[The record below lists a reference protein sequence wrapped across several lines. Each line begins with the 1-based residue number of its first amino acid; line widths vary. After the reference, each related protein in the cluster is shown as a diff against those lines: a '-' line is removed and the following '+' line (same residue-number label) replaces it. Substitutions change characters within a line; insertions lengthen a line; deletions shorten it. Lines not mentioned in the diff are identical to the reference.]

1 MKNGPDASP
10 IKRQLVSISEDEE
23 GEMESYLVKVD
34 AEIKEEKQSINLMSE
49 DYKRKRVRINSNM
62 KSAMTQDT
70 GDKELSISKDD

>member
-34 AEIKEEKQSINLMSE
+34 AEIKEEK
-49 DYKRKRVRINSNM
+49 
-62 KSAMTQDT
+62 
-70 GDKELSISKDD
+70 